1 MKEKVVAAFLSYSN
15 WIMKVVTIVTIN
27 AAAVSITNLN
37 FMHLFYS
44 GTVEVVG

>member
-1 MKEKVVAAFLSYSN
+1 MKEMVVAAFLSYSS
-15 WIMKVVTIVTIN
+15 WIMKVVTIN

>member
-1 MKEKVVAAFLSYSN
+1 MKEMVVAAFLSYSS
-15 WIMKVVTIVTIN
+15 WIMKVVTIN
-27 AAAVSITNLN
+27 AAVVSITNLN